1 MSENLIEVPI
11 QRQQE
16 THAQV
21 RLNIQEN
28 YLYMYIA
35 NSFPLLSYAC
45 LVCSC
50 CKGSRI
56 YPLKSES
63 RGISRNTICT
73 VCRIED
79 QLIGVCPPDVDIYLE
94 FQCFPN

>member
-28 YLYMYIA
+28 YMHIA

-63 RGISRNTICT
+63 RGISRNTICR

-79 QLIGVCPPDVDIYLE
+79 QLIGVCPPDVDLYLE

>member
-21 RLNIQEN
+21 RFNIQEN
-28 YLYMYIA
+28 YMYIA
-35 NSFPLLSYAC
+35 HSFPLLSYAC

-50 CKGSRI
+50 FKGSRI

-79 QLIGVCPPDVDIYLE
+79 QLIGVCLPDVDIYLE